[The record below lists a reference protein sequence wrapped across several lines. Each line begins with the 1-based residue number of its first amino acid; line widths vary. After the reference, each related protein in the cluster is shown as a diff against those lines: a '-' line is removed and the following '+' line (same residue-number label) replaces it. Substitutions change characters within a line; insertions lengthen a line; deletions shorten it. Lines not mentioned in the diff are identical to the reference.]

1 MFFFFCFI
9 LPEIVIVLGNDRSFY
24 EQFHHALSPQ
34 MVSMTREE
42 VGTPV
47 RVLLK

>member
-1 MFFFFCFI
+1 MFFFI
-9 LPEIVIVLGNDRSFY
+9 LPENVIVLGNDRSFY
-24 EQFHHALSPQ
+24 EKFQLSPQ

>member
-1 MFFFFCFI
+1 MFFVI
-9 LPEIVIVLGNDRSFY
+9 LPENVIVLGNNRSLY
-24 EQFHHALSPQ
+24 EQFQLSPQ